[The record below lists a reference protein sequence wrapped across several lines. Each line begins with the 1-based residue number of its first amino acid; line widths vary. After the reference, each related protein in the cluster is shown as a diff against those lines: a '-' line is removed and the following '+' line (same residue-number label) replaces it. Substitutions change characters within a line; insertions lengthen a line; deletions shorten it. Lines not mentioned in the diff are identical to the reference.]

1 MSATTVPDRTARY
14 ARLRRFNLGIGL
26 THLVQAAVLV
36 ALSNDLAFPVIASYI
51 DGDPVSVIGQPPR
64 GAIAFEIP
72 VGLAVAVFVAF
83 AAADHLL
90 TAGPLRGWYERK
102 LDQRANYARW
112 IEYSVSSSIM
122 LTLIVALTGIWDFAA
137 VVSIF
142 ALNTCMIL
150 FGLLMERKES
160 PESADW
166 SAYWFGTF
174 AGIVPWGIIA
184 YILFTAEGSPPT
196 FVYWIVVLEFLLFW
210 SFAMNMA
217 LQYAQVGR
225 WRDYIFGEYVYVIL
239 SLAAKTLLAWLIFAN
254 VLTAD
259 LRA

>member
-1 MSATTVPDRTARY
+1 MSATTPDRVTRY
-14 ARLRRFNLGIGL
+14 ARLRRFNVVIGL
-26 THLVQAAVLV
+26 THLVQGIAILV
-36 ALSNDLAFPVIASYI
+36 LSNDLAFPVIASYI
-51 DGDPVSVIGQPPR
+51 NGDPVAVRDRPPTPE
-64 GAIAFEIP
+64 IAFEIP
-72 VGLAVAVFVAF
+72 VGIAVAVFVLF

-90 TAGPLRGWYERK
+90 TAFPLRAWYERK
-102 LDQRANYARW
+102 LDDRANYARW

-122 LTLIVALTGIWDFAA
+122 LILIVALTGIWDLAA
-137 VVSIF
+137 IVSIF

-160 PESADW
+160 IGSTDW

-184 YILFTAEGSPPT
+184 YMVLTAEGKPPT
-196 FVYWIVVLEFLLFW
+196 FVYAIIVFEFLLFW

-217 LQYAQVGR
+217 LQYLQVGR
-225 WRDYIFGEYVYVIL
+225 WKDYVYGEYVYVIL
-239 SLAAKTLLAWLIFAN
+239 SLAAKTLLAWLVFAN

-259 LRA
+259 LRS